1 VKHFFLAIY
10 NVSVVGGAMY
20 FFSLYGAKSV
30 ETLVILRCV
39 GIFVSATLPVLI
51 IMGPKFTAIQYKIIT
66 GKALWGSKGS
76 MRFGKDNSSSASVAP
91 VEGQKLK
98 TLAVPARETFS
109 GKACT
114 AMQVIPERVFYEY
127 RSPNNKKIS
136 FSSQSRSIS
145 QSQSHSQSVSD
156 VPELPTPVEEIS
168 SPYG

>member
-1 VKHFFLAIY
+1 
-10 NVSVVGGAMY
+10 MY

-76 MRFGKDNSSSASVAP
+76 NGRAGKDSSSSASVAP
-91 VEGQKLK
+91 VEGQSSK
-98 TLAVPARETFS
+98 TLLVLTREAFS

-114 AMQVIPERVFYEY
+114 AMQVIPEKGAYEY
-127 RSPNNKKIS
+127 RSPNNKKMSIS
-136 FSSQSRSIS
+136 SQSQSRSQS
-145 QSQSHSQSVSD
+145 QSQSISD
-156 VPELPTPVEEIS
+156 APELHTPVEQIS
-168 SPYG
+168 IPLG